1 MIIVSS
7 TRGLCVLFL
16 RDSVMKI
23 TFLLVLMTNYLL
35 SLLVDL
41 CTGRGLQYHYSH
53 NPVYAHRLTLHC
65 CIESINEPR
74 LSCSV
79 QQFDKVTRGE
89 CAILT
94 QECRAVSRTKAV
106 DPPRGSSH
114 HAESRHSRTVP
125 SAAAETAQ
133 RLDVQSGTSCGKT
146 EGDSS
151 ITPGNRVTVRIR
163 AQRQIK

>member
-1 MIIVSS
+1 M
-7 TRGLCVLFL
+7 
-16 RDSVMKI
+16 
-23 TFLLVLMTNYLL
+23 
-35 SLLVDL
+35 LVDPH
-41 CTGRGLQYHYSH
+41 TGRGLQHHYSH

-65 CIESINEPR
+65 CIESIDDLE

-79 QQFDKVTRGE
+79 QQCDKVTRGE

-94 QECRAVSRTKAV
+94 QECWAVSRTKAV

-114 HAESRHSRTVP
+114 HTEPRHSQTAP

-133 RLDVQSGTSCGKT
+133 RLDVQSGTSWGKT

-151 ITPGNRVTVRIR
+151 ITPGNHVTMQIR
-163 AQRQIK
+163 A